1 MIPIRSR
8 IKLQI
13 SSASSVFHYVQRSR
27 RRQVQSANQ
36 SSVGRPRCSEDLEG
50 RQTGTAG
57 FILEQ
62 DFACAE
68 LLAYG
73 EGELVE
79 RCLGEGREALVEGKD

>member
-1 MIPIRSR
+1 M
-8 IKLQI
+8 
-13 SSASSVFHYVQRSR
+13 
-27 RRQVQSANQ
+27 
-36 SSVGRPRCSEDLEG
+36 GRPRCSEDLEG